1 MTEILS
7 FDCNGASYQF
17 VSVDALEEFV
27 LQHTQYA
34 KELGEAVDRELD
46 LAKRQTFLASLSEVC
61 NLIWLANDLLNSVEA
76 KLCPSGVESD
86 GGEL

>member
-17 VSVDALEEFV
+17 VSVDALENFILE
-27 LQHTQYA
+27 HTHIA
-34 KELGEAVDRELD
+34 KQLGDAVDCEID
-46 LAKRQTFLASLSEVC
+46 LTKRQTFITSLAEVQ
-61 NLIWLANDLLNSVEA
+61 NLIWKAGDLLNKVEA

-86 GGEL
+86 GGLA